1 MPAVGNVPVPLPTG
15 GGVIC
20 AGNVPALPAIAS
32 SVGIA
37 QDSDPD
43 AGSATRAAVAR
54 LITMPRHA
62 AKKSIVSSVPSL
74 DGEGSVEWGAEQAPQ
89 TTNHAPCSGTER
101 NSRGVP
107 SRNDVGT
114 LLLK

>member
-1 MPAVGNVPVPLPTG
+1 VPLPTG

-74 DGEGSVEWGAEQAPQ
+74 DGEGSRVWNGEQNRHHKPQ
-89 TTNHAPCSGTER
+89 TMHHAAAQNGTAGEYL
-101 NSRGVP
+101 
-107 SRNDVGT
+107 VGT
-114 LLLK
+114 TSVLYY